1 MFIQNIYELPRWN
14 YTGMDC
20 VWTALPLNYSDF
32 HELLYP
38 SVHTFHLYPSIH
50 SSIYLSI
57 NRSISRWINQSI
69 ISIDLLYQ
77 IVCPSIRL
85 SLLSREHIISRYIL
99 CMRVCSMMYLAK
111 QKVVRSDRLAFY
123 CAEFDVK
130 RRRLEPNFYRKGPMF
145 SRTKWIFEM
154 MF

>member
-14 YTGMDC
+14 YAEMDC
-20 VWTALPLNYSDF
+20 VWTALPLNYSHF
-32 HELLYP
+32 LWTTVSICPYIPFIPIYP
-38 SVHTFHLYPSIH
+38 FIYLPIYQ
-50 SSIYLSI
+50 SIYQS
-57 NRSISRWINQSI
+57 INQSI

-111 QKVVRSDRLAFY
+111 QKVVRSDRPAFY